1 MRGIGEF
8 VFIGAQNAGM
18 IGWYRRRFFV
28 YRCSLAIIGCA
39 AAAAVLAALLFCAPS
54 YAVSPKDKMGTCKF
68 GADDQHLQGKARSAF
83 MKKCMSNQDEPRGAA
98 GTPPARH

>member
-18 IGWYRRRFFV
+18 IGWYRRRFFM

-39 AAAAVLAALLFCAPS
+39 AAATVVVLRAVLCCLTEGQ
-54 YAVSPKDKMGTCKF
+54 DG
-68 GADDQHLQGKARSAF
+68 HL
-83 MKKCMSNQDEPRGAA
+83 
-98 GTPPARH
+98 